1 MSSSFQAQITSEV
14 TRECAHVITEPI
26 TFEKLWQ
33 REEVRDAKRQTNIVL
48 IFSERGAGFAEC
60 KM

>member
-1 MSSSFQAQITSEV
+1 MC
-14 TRECAHVITEPI
+14 RCDTEPV

-33 REEVRDAKRQTNIVL
+33 REEVKDAKRQTNIVP
-48 IFSERGAGFAEC
+48 IFSERGADFAEY